1 MHGSNHCRL
10 GDARNEALLY
20 RGSCCDSQRMTI
32 KTPFANKVRRSV
44 TPSCLAA
51 DAPERDLRAHFLR
64 MASTWTE
71 LADQLRV
78 LH

>member
-1 MHGSNHCRL
+1 VLLCMRLAAECR
-10 GDARNEALLY
+10 N
-20 RGSCCDSQRMTI
+20 
-32 KTPFANKVRRSV
+32 
-44 TPSCLAA
+44 LAA

>member
-1 MHGSNHCRL
+1 MSETGKVQKYELLCMRFAAECR
-10 GDARNEALLY
+10 N
-20 RGSCCDSQRMTI
+20 
-32 KTPFANKVRRSV
+32 
-44 TPSCLAA
+44 LAA

-71 LADQLRV
+71 LADQLPV